1 MELYWHPFSVFPRR
15 VRIALREKGIDYDEI
30 VVDLPG
36 GALRAPEFRRLN
48 PFGQVPV
55 LRDGHAVIS
64 ESIAI
69 LEYIEETHPLP
80 ALMPGRP
87 RERAMVRQLMLWSGD
102 YFAPAWKAW
111 MAPRFDPGVSAND
124 PSVVNGRA
132 AIAAHLDVLGE
143 RLGSSSWLAGGF
155 SLADVCY
162 APFVTVLGMIG
173 LDDLL
178 RERAAVRAWVDRLT
192 ARPSV
197 RATAPKAP

>member
-15 VRIALREKGIDYDEI
+15 VQIALREKGIAYEEV

-36 GALRAPEFRRLN
+36 GGLRAPEFRRLN

-55 LRDGHAVIS
+55 LRDGEAVIS

-69 LEYIEETHPLP
+69 LEYLEESHPKP
-80 ALMPGRP
+80 ELMPARAA
-87 RERAMVRQLMLWSGD
+87 ERARVRQFMLWSGD
-102 YFAPAWKAW
+102 YLAPAWKSC
-111 MAPRFDPGVSAND
+111 MAPRFNPEVRADD
-124 PSVVNGRA
+124 PSVVQGRA

-143 RLGSSSWLAGGF
+143 RLSDSNWLAGDF

-162 APFVTVLGMIG
+162 APFVTVFAMIG

-178 RERAAVRAWVDRLT
+178 RERASVRHWIDRLS

-197 RATAPKAP
+197 RDTAPTPS